1 MAIEQGLDAN
11 TIATVVSSLVTPSV
25 VVWLF
30 VTGRIVRGTEL
41 DKKDAALERKD
52 ELLQKLNDQNQALNK
67 GLIDTAVPA
76 LARAALILEKFHTD
90 TTVRRS
96 E

>member
-1 MAIEQGLDAN
+1 MAAEQGIDAS
-11 TIATVVSSLVTPSV
+11 TIASVVGSLVTPSV

-30 VTGRIVRGTEL
+30 ITGRIVRGTEL

-52 ELLQKLNDQNQALNK
+52 DQIAALNK
-67 GLIDTAVPA
+67 GLIDTAIPA
-76 LARAALILEKFHTD
+76 ITRATSVLEHYHTD

-96 E
+96 D